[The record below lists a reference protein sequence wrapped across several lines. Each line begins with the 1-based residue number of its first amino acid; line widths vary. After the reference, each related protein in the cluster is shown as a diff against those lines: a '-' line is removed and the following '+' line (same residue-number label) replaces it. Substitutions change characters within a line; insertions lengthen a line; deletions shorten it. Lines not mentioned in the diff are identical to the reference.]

1 MADAPYK
8 QRTYE
13 TADEL
18 WVAVANYFN
27 DLERRDL
34 LPDYAGMKLAIGI
47 KDDATINEMCKNP
60 DFKDIFDW
68 AKLRRESFLVRT
80 MSRDNKRAQG
90 CYNALKQSQNG
101 GYVDKPVDTGERK
114 IIIDLAG
121 VGENAYK

>member
-18 WVAVANYFN
+18 WAAVANYFN

>member
-1 MADAPYK
+1 
-8 QRTYE
+8 
-13 TADEL
+13 
-18 WVAVANYFN
+18 
-27 DLERRDL
+27 
-34 LPDYAGMKLAIGI
+34 MKLAIGI